1 MPITFGNREQLQLM
15 TSLVYRFIHS
25 RLVVLGN
32 KTGFRSGALCV
43 LCVLKDSYPGGMRVE
58 LGWFVTHTRTFLT
71 MDWKIERL
79 IFGY

>member
-1 MPITFGNREQLQLM
+1 M

-32 KTGFRSGALCV
+32 KTGFRSGALRV
-43 LCVLKDSYPGGMRVE
+43 LCLLKDSYLGGMRVE
-58 LGWFVTHTRTFLT
+58 LGWFVTHTWTFLT